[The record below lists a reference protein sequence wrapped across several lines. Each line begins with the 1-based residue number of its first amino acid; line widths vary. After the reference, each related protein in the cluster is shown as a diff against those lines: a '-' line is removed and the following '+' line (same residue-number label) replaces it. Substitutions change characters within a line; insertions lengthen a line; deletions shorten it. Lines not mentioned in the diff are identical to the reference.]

1 MKYPL
6 ASIKAYDVYVFLALF
21 LFDRGMLI
29 SFFLY
34 VATSSRTRLSPAYEL
49 IYPHAFLLDLHVFT

>member
-6 ASIKAYDVYVFLALF
+6 ASIKAYDVYVSLALF

-29 SFFLY
+29 FFLY

>member
-29 SFFLY
+29 SFFSLRGY
-34 VATSSRTRLSPAYEL
+34 LFAHQALAGL
-49 IYPHAFLLDLHVFT
+49 